1 MRLVLDTNVI
11 ISALIWGGI
20 PQELV
25 ELAFRS
31 QVELITSRAM
41 LDELANVLSRGKFA
55 NELPLR
61 GVIPVRAVD
70 RFASGA
76 TIVIPQPAAGFVPR
90 DPDDD
95 AVLGTALA
103 GRADLIATGDRD
115 LLSLHPYS
123 GIHILGAADALQRVR
138 TVLEA
143 KAAN

>member
-1 MRLVLDTNVI
+1 MRLVFDTNVI

-31 QVELITSRAM
+31 HVELITSRAM

-61 GVIPVRAVD
+61 GVISVRAVD

-103 GRADLIATGDRD
+103 GRADLRRLVRVRGAFLGNPTGQPDWGPR
-115 LLSLHPYS
+115 
-123 GIHILGAADALQRVR
+123 GAADD
-138 TVLEA
+138 
-143 KAAN
+143 